1 MSAPVTVPVLVARQ
15 RAQDEPAPSPGA
27 LLDQRHQLLDLDPD
41 SRFDY
46 PGACCVNCPPREGAQ
61 L

>member
-1 MSAPVTVPVLVARQ
+1 MATTIPQPDMAALVARQ
-15 RAQDEPAPSPGA
+15 REATEGA

-46 PGACCVNCPPREGAQ
+46 PGACCVNCPPRDTEERAA
-61 L
+61 